1 MCILRSQSR
10 LCTGKQRATRDK
22 GGMIGGAVAAADKHP
37 KDKGRE
43 GKEEE
48 VEEVTGTEEVVEE
61 ECKLK
66 GRESQEEE
74 EEEQEEQEEAAVVV
88 ETEARRTTT
97 EGLKDKGRGKNLDA
111 GLALMITIARSSL

>member
-10 LCTGKQRATRDK
+10 LCTRKQRATRDK

-74 EEEQEEQEEAAVVV
+74 RQGPSL
-88 ETEARRTTT
+88 TW
-97 EGLKDKGRGKNLDA
+97 LCIL
-111 GLALMITIARSSL
+111 ARSHHSCCEWVQK